1 MARFGIGLAAL
12 GRPGYMTLGHAGDL
26 RDTSIDGMFA
36 QTCEVLDAAYAL
48 GIRHLDTARSYGT
61 GEQFAARWLAARGH
75 QDIVVSSKWGYHYTA
90 GWQTQAPVHE
100 VKDLSLAHFE
110 SQWLE
115 TQAALGPRLSI
126 YQIHSVTLESGVL
139 DDAAVLDRLARMRD
153 AGVAAGL
160 SSTGADQA
168 GVVRKA
174 ASVQRGGRR
183 VFDWVQATWNV
194 LEPSVGPA
202 LAEAKALG
210 MRTIVKESL
219 ANGRLSD
226 RGDVLELK
234 AAARERGTTPDALAL
249 AVALAQPFIDVLLLG
264 AATVAQVQTNTRA
277 STVDPSG
284 FALTPEPAKEY
295 WAKRQQLV
303 WT

>member
-26 RDTSIDGMFA
+26 RDTSVEGMFA
-36 QTCEVLDAAYAL
+36 QTCEVLDVGYAA

-61 GEQFAARWLAARGH
+61 GEHFAARWLALRGH
-75 QDIVVSSKWGYHYTA
+75 DDVTISSKWGYRYTA

-115 TQAALGPRLSI
+115 TQAVLGPRLSV

-139 DDAAVLDRLARMRD
+139 DDAAVLNRLAQLRD
-153 AGVAAGL
+153 SGVAAGL

-174 ASVQRGGRR
+174 ASLKRGGQRI
-183 VFDWVQATWNV
+183 FDWVQATWNV
-194 LEPSVGPA
+194 LEPSVGDA
-202 LAEAKALG
+202 LSEAKALG
-210 MRTIVKESL
+210 MHVIVKESL
-219 ANGRLSD
+219 ANGRLTS
-226 RGDVLELK
+226 RGDVGQLK
-234 AAARERGTTPDALAL
+234 QAATERGVTPDALAL
-249 AVALAQPFIDVLLLG
+249 SVALAQPFIDVVLLG
-264 AATVAQVQTNTRA
+264 VATVEQLQSNLKAHPRL
-277 STVDPSG
+277 D
-284 FALTPEPAKEY
+284 FAITAEVPAEY
-295 WAKRQQLV
+295 WAKRQRLA